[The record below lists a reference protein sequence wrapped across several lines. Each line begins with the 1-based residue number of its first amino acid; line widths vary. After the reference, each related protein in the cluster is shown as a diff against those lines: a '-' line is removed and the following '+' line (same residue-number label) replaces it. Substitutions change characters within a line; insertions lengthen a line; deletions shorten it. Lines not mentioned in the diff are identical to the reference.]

1 MTVYTIYS
9 RPKVGKTTLALKD
22 APKRKT
28 AVLSSDQ
35 GLAGIDTTGITVEED
50 MSTKNLNKLMSTGSA
65 FLRSHDRI
73 VVDTATSLHA
83 DMMFAMN
90 RGGPSTQAQYGTA
103 NSALAAVIRTL
114 RSEKSKQTIVL
125 AQEKLI
131 VPGQGLGEDGK
142 ESWTPEDLDEDTGAM
157 MTVDLSPGAASALM
171 QMSDVIGRLYIA
183 HVDGKAVRRLWLG
196 PSSSIVSGAR
206 SKTYKGNPPY
216 LKMPTIGK
224 LDQLLGWTR

>member
-22 APKRKT
+22 AKKGKT
-28 AVLSSDQ
+28 AILSSDQ
-35 GLAGIDTTGITVEED
+35 GLVGIDTTGITVEED
-50 MSTKNLNKLMSTGSA
+50 TSTKNLNKLMSSSSA
-65 FLRSHDRI
+65 FLRSHERI
-73 VVDTATSLHA
+73 VVDTATSLHG
-83 DMMFAMN
+83 DMMFEMN

-114 RSEKSKQTIVL
+114 RSEKRKQTIVL

-131 VPGQGLGEDGK
+131 VPGEGLGEDGK
-142 ESWTPEDLDEDTGAM
+142 TTWSPEDLDENVTAM
-157 MTVDLSPGAASALM
+157 TTIDLSPGAASALT

-183 HVDGKAVRRLWLG
+183 HVSDKAVRRLWLG
-196 PSSSIVSGAR
+196 PSSSILAGAR
-206 SKTYKGNPPY
+206 SRVYNGTPPY